1 MDSWEDKNQEEYQSR
16 KKCLISW
23 LLSKDAGCVVL
34 KLAAPTLQT
43 TIEAKGTIPHQCR
56 AGISLKVRAFLY
68 EISQITCSSTCSL
81 LLLSAFVL
89 TIFLECT
96 FEHYSYPTCSK
107 AFLYFQ
113 VVKDLHKAV
122 CDSGMNVLCVVSKAD
137 VVDKAVAQDIR
148 NIVFSRSFHLL
159 RKCINSQT
167 GIPMN
172 QVCSRPLFCCSSR
185 LIL

>member
-1 MDSWEDKNQEEYQSR
+1 M
-16 KKCLISW
+16 
-23 LLSKDAGCVVL
+23 L
-34 KLAAPTLQT
+34 KLAASTLQT
-43 TIEAKGTIPHQCR
+43 TTEAKGTIPHQFR
-56 AGISLKVRAFLY
+56 AGISLKVRACLY

-107 AFLYFQ
+107 ALRYFQ

-148 NIVFSRSFHLL
+148 NIVFSRSIHLL
-159 RKCINSQT
+159 RKCISSQT

-172 QVCSRPLFCCSSR
+172 QVCLRPLFAV
-185 LIL
+185 LAD